1 VWLLLSVSD
10 LLAFDTFQCSC
21 WTKEAFRRN
30 IAPPYEGYRETVRL
44 SESLGSA
51 YYNVWFLQPR
61 LSHFES
67 FSVQFKRQITY
78 IRTYAH
84 ACTHTII
91 HTHSHTYT
99 YMHALYYNFFLHK
112 YTNIHI
118 GIHKYIQFFSMVQEP
133 NLGQVLL
140 ITEASRPHS
149 VTHRFDMTRLEE
161 WSARHRDLYIY
172 KRHVHT
178 PYGIRTHNLSKWAAV
193 DPRLRLCG
201 HWDRLNKYIHTYE
214 YIHTYLLTYF
224 TCIRYIHNIFYI
236 RTKTH
241 TVAREVQISFAS
253 WYGRSKYL
261 CDLRLELASCHQSG
275 V

>member
-1 VWLLLSVSD
+1 MKGTERQCAYPNRWVPPTTMYGFYNQDYLTLSP
-10 LLAFDTFQCSC
+10 FQCS
-21 WTKEAFRRN
+21 
-30 IAPPYEGYRETVRL
+30 
-44 SESLGSA
+44 S
-51 YYNVWFLQPR
+51 NVKL
-61 LSHFES
+61 H
-67 FSVQFKRQITY
+67 TY

-161 WSARHRDLYIY
+161 
-172 KRHVHT
+172 
-178 PYGIRTHNLSKWAAV
+178 
-193 DPRLRLCG
+193 
-201 HWDRLNKYIHTYE
+201 
-214 YIHTYLLTYF
+214 
-224 TCIRYIHNIFYI
+224 
-236 RTKTH
+236 
-241 TVAREVQISFAS
+241 
-253 WYGRSKYL
+253 
-261 CDLRLELASCHQSG
+261 
-275 V
+275 